1 MEIIFRPIQHSFDE
15 VIMGHA
21 IWFRPINGI
30 DAISATANASG
41 FTPLTSI
48 ARAFDWQRETIQEA
62 AKQCND
68 KGEIAVLNHFQPN
81 LFLVPKTK
89 GQSNTLFY
97 ITDLLKALNHMRF
110 ETLHFTHYGFIQNK
124 LPANE
129 IEKILEVMLNP
140 LTQSTLKQVIWD
152 IDVRQDDKMEY
163 LHKVIKQ
170 YGLRLSDEA

>member
-68 KGEIAVLNHFQPN
+68 KGEIAVLNYFQPN

>member
-1 MEIIFRPIQHSFDE
+1 MEIIFRPIQHTFDE
-15 VIMGHA
+15 VFMGQA
-21 IWFRPINGI
+21 IWFRPINGV

-48 ARAFDWQRETIQEA
+48 ARAYEWQRETIQEA
-62 AKQCND
+62 VKQCNE
-68 KGEIAVLNHFQPN
+68 KGEIAVLNHLQPK

-89 GQSNTLFY
+89 GESNTLFY
-97 ITDLLKALNHMRF
+97 ITDLLLAINHLKIS
-110 ETLHFTHYGFIQNK
+110 TLHFTHYGFIQNK
-124 LPANE
+124 LPAKE
-129 IEKILEVMLNP
+129 IEQILEVMLNP

-170 YGLRLSDEA
+170 YGLRLSNGA